1 MDSSFVKKIFLLISN
16 RMKIGPTL
24 DQKRKIA
31 LHHFNVGLMFILLE
45 MCRITLETE
54 MSAVYIFMY
63 KYLYMHIV

>member
-1 MDSSFVKKIFLLISN
+1 MDSSFVKKNFLLISN

-45 MCRITLETE
+45 MCRKFFLEKKNASMTT
-54 MSAVYIFMY
+54 
-63 KYLYMHIV
+63 